1 MSGKV
6 LRGGAGVLA
15 SLPAAFRC
23 LAARARRVWGCS
35 QLQQACWVMLF
46 MALMLPEPVTWLC
59 CYQWVWGTLYRITWR
74 PGAASELSPAEELPQ
89 TFRLAVKVISPSQKE
104 PRNMGYPWASP
115 QDPSPH
121 TAVSP
126 EVVVGAPLQPRS
138 PFSILFCPSPRV
150 PWVPGCGRCLQLLC
164 LSLLHRYIER
174 KAFLE
179 RVDHRQFEIERD
191 IRLSRMKP

>member
-1 MSGKV
+1 
-6 LRGGAGVLA
+6 
-15 SLPAAFRC
+15 
-23 LAARARRVWGCS
+23 
-35 QLQQACWVMLF
+35 MLF